1 MSIIKDNGLVDIVV
15 LDSNNI
21 VCVLC
26 TFYIDGIFYHFY
38 LYDSLEQELTNYGH
52 HLFMYGS

>member
-38 LYDSLEQELTNYGH
+38 LYDSLE
-52 HLFMYGS
+52 